1 MKDGTDVVK
10 ATENGVEEADKDS
23 VSEGHDSQPPT
34 KKEKKKKMK
43 VDPES
48 EGTEIGAEGEEIKAK
63 KKKQKKHVGDGPTN
77 ETADCGLALEL
88 EGSQLAQ
95 VETPVERKRHKKKR
109 KHSTEH
115 SETESSAEVKGDSN
129 NVCSEDPA
137 VNADD
142 ADNGTALLKKK
153 KRKKSK
159 TQDEPREEI
168 STCVELGK
176 SDGSGDDGCV
186 GPMEVALEYI
196 NGCQQT
202 VENMEGRGGECEE
215 GVEEVKRKK
224 KKRRSERDSGVENG
238 DEVVPS
244 PKKQCVDRKKL
255 QTLDNL
261 LLLRILIIERV
272 SGRTA

>member
-23 VSEGHDSQPPT
+23 VSEGHDSHPPN
-34 KKEKKKKMK
+34 KKKKK
-43 VDPES
+43 KKIQIDPKS

-63 KKKQKKHVGDGPTN
+63 KKKQKKHVRDGPTN

-115 SETESSAEVKGDSN
+115 SETESSVEVKSGSN
-129 NVCSEDPA
+129 NVCSEDPV

-159 TQDEPREEI
+159 TQDEPCEET
-168 STCVELGK
+168 STFVELGK
-176 SDGSGDDGCV
+176 SDGNDHNGSV

-202 VENMEGRGGECEE
+202 VGNMVGRGSECEE

-224 KKRRSERDSGVENG
+224 KKRRSERDSGVEDG
-238 DEVVPS
+238 DDEVVPS

-255 QTLDNL
+255 KKHKKHKH
-261 LLLRILIIERV
+261 
-272 SGRTA
+272 